1 MRKITLPSL
10 WAAFV
15 IFVFFNIIFS
25 SLLVILIIYIIA
37 YLGIANDIKSPKA
50 FSTLLGVL
58 MFSVI
63 IASTISYFIGKH
75 VFKPINKI
83 SRAMMNVA
91 RGDFSVRL
99 DYNGTVKE
107 LENMSAN
114 FNTMVHELGNMEALR
129 NDFVVTVSHEF
140 KTPLAA
146 IEGYATILRNP
157 ELTLEEYREFLQKIT
172 ESIKQL
178 AHLSSS
184 ILMISNLENREVMT
198 EKKRFRLD
206 EQIRHA
212 VLLLEPLWTSKNL
225 TLNIDLDHVV
235 YFSNEDLLMQVW
247 INLINNAV
255 KFTPKNGEINILL
268 KESTQD
274 ITITVSDTG
283 VGMTP
288 EVQKYI
294 FDKFFKEDRSG
305 SIDGNGLGLALVKR
319 IVDLSHGKISVES
332 DPGLGSSFIVT
343 LPSIP
348 KD

>member
-1 MRKITLPSL
+1 MKKITFPSL

-25 SLLVILIIYIIA
+25 SLLVVFIVYIMA
-37 YLGIANDIKSPKA
+37 YWGIADDIKSPKT
-50 FSTLLGVL
+50 FYTLLGVL
-58 MFSVI
+58 MISVM
-63 IASTISYFIGKH
+63 IASPISYFIGRH
-75 VFKPINKI
+75 IFKPINHI
-83 SRAMMNVA
+83 SRAMTNVA
-91 RGDFSVRL
+91 KGDFSVRL
-99 DYNGTVKE
+99 NYRGAVKE
-107 LENMSAN
+107 LENMSDN
-114 FNTMVHELGNMEALR
+114 FNSMVHELGNMEALR
-129 NDFVVTVSHEF
+129 NDFVVTISHEF

-184 ILMISNLENREVMT
+184 ILMISNLENKELIT
-198 EKKRFRLD
+198 ERKHFRLD
-206 EQIRHA
+206 EQIRQA
-212 VLLLEPLWTSKNL
+212 VLLLEPLWAGKNL
-225 TLNIDLDHVV
+225 TLNIDLDHVM

-268 KESTQD
+268 KESVKEVQ
-274 ITITVSDTG
+274 ITVSDTG

-294 FDKFFKEDRSG
+294 FDKFYKEDRSG

-319 IVDLSHGKISVES
+319 IVDLSHGKISVQSE
-332 DPGLGSSFIVT
+332 PGFGSSFTVT
-343 LPSIP
+343 LPVS
-348 KD
+348 K